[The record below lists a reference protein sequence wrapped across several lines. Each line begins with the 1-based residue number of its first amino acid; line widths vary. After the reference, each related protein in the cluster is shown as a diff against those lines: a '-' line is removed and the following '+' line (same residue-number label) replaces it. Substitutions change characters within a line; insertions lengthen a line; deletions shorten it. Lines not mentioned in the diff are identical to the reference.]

1 MQNRGAIW
9 TFTILLTV
17 ACLYQLSFSWVTK
30 GLENEAKEQADK
42 KWNDVIN
49 SGEEYLVLRRDT
61 LNVIGAD
68 GNFDKKT
75 AQTAKNSYETTY
87 ISEHADDP
95 IYPIFGLTY
104 RQCNDQKLG
113 TGLDLQGGM
122 SVTLEISIEEL
133 ILNKAGHSPK
143 PAFRIPY
150 EQALKEFGEGKSDDF
165 IGLFE
170 AAYNASEYGK
180 DQMTFFSVGDKE
192 NFSLE
197 NTNSEMISTLR
208 KLAKEAIDN
217 TEKIIETRINRFGVS
232 QPSIQ
237 KQPIS
242 GRLHIELPGAKDKER
257 VRKLLQ
263 SRAELGFWLGNQ
275 TSLIDQLTQL
285 NNVLRDKSTGND
297 KKDNLEEELIEL
309 SDTENIDS
317 LAQSEVAT
325 ITDTVLTDS
334 TQINDSIDLT
344 SLGLE
349 EDKDTTVT
357 QQDNNTLLGG
367 PLFDLIDINKGN
379 GMSYIGIAKSVDTS
393 KINLML
399 NSEEAIGLLPEGVFF
414 RWSNSNNEGE
424 GHVLYAL
431 EKTKDGKPLLNGDDI
446 SNANQDYDQ
455 QEGEV
460 IVTVGMTSYG
470 SSEWES
476 ITTNNVG
483 RITAIVLDNEVY
495 SAPVINQPISGGQ
508 TRISGDFT
516 IPEAQDLATVLVA
529 GSYDT
534 PAKIVDEAVVG
545 PTLGEANINAGMWSF
560 VAALVLVLL
569 YMIIYYNKAGI
580 VASIALIANI
590 FFLLGALASLGAQ
603 LTLPGIAGL
612 VLTLGM
618 SVDANVLIFERIRE
632 EIREG
637 KGIKLAIKD
646 GYKHAYSAIIDAN
659 ITSLLTAIVL
669 AYFGTGPIQG
679 FATTLIVGIFTS
691 LFSSILLTRL
701 IFSYLLDNN
710 SNITFS
716 RAFSENLFANLNFN
730 FVGRRKK
737 YYLVSIA
744 FIIVSIISL
753 FSLGLDRSVEFT
765 GGRVYRVEFSGKT
778 PSQDE
783 VAKAVQQFSTEGN
796 LNVKPDVKT
805 INNEYTLEL
814 TTKFLYTDVSKDA
827 TRKVD
832 SVMNLGFTSVGYTS
846 KKEAQENTSD
856 MYEIIQQ
863 RSVNAQISD
872 ELILG
877 SFMAILFSLMVIFV
891 YIAFRFSRITFG
903 IGALIAM
910 FHDVLVVLGL
920 FSILYR
926 FMPFSMQ
933 IDQAFIAAILTVV
946 GYSINDTVVVFD
958 RIREYIRLHKKEEQ
972 NKVINK
978 ALNSTLSRTLNTS
991 LTTFLVLLVIF
1002 IFGGESIKGFS
1013 FALMI
1018 GVIVGTYSSIFIA
1031 TPSVIDLSKGSLISN
1046 ESDNVK

>member
-30 GLENEAKEQADK
+30 GLENKAVKHAKTEWD
-42 KWNDVIN
+42 NVMN
-49 SGEEYLVLRRDT
+49 SGDEFVVLGRDT
-61 LNVIGAD
+61 LSVRGVD
-68 GNFDKKT
+68 GNVDEKT
-75 AQTAKNSYETTY
+75 AQTAKTFYETSY
-87 ISEHADDP
+87 VSEHADDP
-95 IYPIFGLTY
+95 IYPVFGLTY

-133 ILNKAGHSPK
+133 VLNKAGHSPK
-143 PAFRIPY
+143 PAFRVPY
-150 EQALKEFGEGKSDDF
+150 AQALKEFGEGKSDDF

-170 AAYNASEYGK
+170 AAYNSSEYGN

-197 NTNSEMISTLR
+197 NTNAQMIAKLR
-208 KLAKEAIDN
+208 MLAAEAIDN

-263 SRAELGFWLGNQ
+263 SRAELGFWLGN
-275 TSLIDQLTQL
+275 TGDISSSLLQL
-285 NNVLRDKSTGND
+285 NEVLKNKENAEDVADAFDVEDLVQDTTKT
-297 KKDNLEEELIEL
+297 EELASSSIDTTGVDTTKTTEDADLAALEL
-309 SDTENIDS
+309 EDEKVDSSATTENADIVS
-317 LAQSEVAT
+317 
-325 ITDTVLTDS
+325 
-334 TQINDSIDLT
+334 
-344 SLGLE
+344 
-349 EDKDTTVT
+349 
-357 QQDNNTLLGG
+357 G
-367 PLFDLIDINKGN
+367 PLFSLLKNINQGPITSYV
-379 GMSYIGIAKSVDTS
+379 GMAKAVDTA

-399 NSEEAIGLLPEGVFF
+399 NGEEARGLLPEGVFF
-414 RWSNSNNEGE
+414 RWSNSNNEGK
-424 GHVLYAL
+424 GHTLYAL
-431 EKTKDGKPLLNGDDI
+431 EMTKNGNPLLNGDDI
-446 SNANQDYDQ
+446 SNAAQDYDQ
-455 QEGEV
+455 QESEV
-460 IVTVGMTSYG
+460 VVTVGMTAYG
-470 SSEWES
+470 ASEWES

-495 SAPVINQPISGGQ
+495 SAPVINQPIAGGQ

-545 PTLGEANINAGMWSF
+545 PTLGEANIKAGMWSF
-560 VAALVLVLL
+560 IAALILVLL
-569 YMIIYYNKAGI
+569 YMVAYYGKAGV

-632 EIREG
+632 ELREG
-637 KGIKLAIKD
+637 KGVKLAIKD

-659 ITSLLTAIVL
+659 ITSLLTAVVL

-679 FATTLIVGIFTS
+679 FATTLIVGVFTS

-701 IFSYLLDNN
+701 IFSYLIDRN
-710 SNITFS
+710 SNVTFS
-716 RAFSENLFANLNFN
+716 RSFSENMFANMNVD
-730 FVGRRKK
+730 FVGKRKK
-737 YYLVSIA
+737 FYLVSIA
-744 FIIVSIISL
+744 VVVLGIVSLVSI
-753 FSLGLDRSVEFT
+753 GLDKSVEFT
-765 GGRVYRVEFSGKT
+765 GGRVYRVEFSGT
-778 PSQDE
+778 APGQD
-783 VAKAVQQFSTEGN
+783 AIAAAVEKFSVEGD
-796 LNVKPDVKT
+796 LTVKPDVKT

-814 TTKFLYTDVSKDA
+814 TTKYLYTDVSKDA
-827 TRKVD
+827 TKKVD
-832 SVMNLGFTSVGYTS
+832 SVMNLGFVDAGYVAEAEAG
-846 KKEAQENTSD
+846 KETKNS
-856 MYEIIQQ
+856 YKVIQQ

-877 SFMAILFSLMVIFV
+877 SFMAIIFSLIVIFA
-891 YIAFRFSRITFG
+891 YIAFRFNRMTFG

-920 FSILYR
+920 FSILYKI
-926 FMPFSMQ
+926 MPFSMQ

-958 RIREYIRLHKKEEQ
+958 RIREYIKLHRRDEQ
-972 NKVINK
+972 NAVINK

-1018 GVIVGTYSSIFIA
+1018 GVVVGTYSSIFIA
-1031 TPSVIDLSKGSLISN
+1031 TPSVIDLSKGSLMPKKA
-1046 ESDNVK
+1046 EEK

>member
-30 GLENEAKEQADK
+30 GLENKAVKHAKTEWDK
-42 KWNDVIN
+42 IAN
-49 SGEEYLVLRRDT
+49 SGDEFVVLGRDT
-61 LNVIGAD
+61 LSVRGVD
-68 GNFDKKT
+68 GSIDLKT
-75 AQTAKNSYETTY
+75 EQTATSFYETSY
-87 ISEHADDP
+87 VSEHADDP
-95 IYPIFGLTY
+95 IYPVFGLTY

-122 SVTLEISIEEL
+122 SVTLEISIEDL
-133 ILNKAGHSPK
+133 VLNKAGNSPK
-143 PAFRIPY
+143 PAFRQPY
-150 EQALKEFGEGKSDDF
+150 EKALKEFGEGKSDDF

-170 AAYNASEYGK
+170 DAYNSSEYAK

-197 NTNSEMISTLR
+197 NSNDQMIAKLR
-208 KLAKEAIDN
+208 VLAAEAIDN

-257 VRKLLQ
+257 VRRLLQ

-275 TSLIDQLTQL
+275 VPLVDALTQL
-285 NNVLRDKSTGND
+285 NESLKSKED
-297 KKDNLEEELIEL
+297 ADVIEEFDAADLEGETVVSEEIAAVVP
-309 SDTENIDS
+309 DS
-317 LAQSEVAT
+317 LKQ
-325 ITDTVLTDS
+325 DS
-334 TQINDSIDLT
+334 TTLEDSTDISGLELEDETNDSTALAAET
-344 SLGLE
+344 NGL
-349 EDKDTTVT
+349 V
-357 QQDNNTLLGG
+357 GG
-367 PLFDLIDINKGN
+367 PLFDMLDISQGN
-379 GMSYIGIAKSVDTS
+379 GVAYIGMAKSVDTA
-393 KINLML
+393 KINLIL
-399 NSEEAIGLLPEGVFF
+399 NGEEAGGLMPEGVFF
-414 RWSNSNNEGE
+414 RWSNSNNEGK
-424 GHVLYAL
+424 GHTLYAL
-431 EKTKDGKPLLNGDDI
+431 EATKNGKPLLNGDDI
-446 SNANQDYDQ
+446 SNAAQDYDQ
-455 QEGEV
+455 QESEV
-460 IVTVGMTSYG
+460 VVTVGMTAYG
-470 SSEWES
+470 SSEWET

-483 RITAIVLDNEVY
+483 RITAIILDDEVY
-495 SAPVINQPISGGQ
+495 SAPVINQPIAGGQ

-545 PTLGEANINAGMWSF
+545 PTLGEANIQAGMWSF
-560 VAALVLVLL
+560 IAALILVLL
-569 YMIIYYNKAGI
+569 YMIVYYGKAGV

-632 EIREG
+632 ELREG
-637 KGIKLAIKD
+637 KGVKLAIKD

-659 ITSLLTAIVL
+659 ITSLLTAVVL

-679 FATTLIVGIFTS
+679 FATTLIVGVFTS

-701 IFSYLLDNN
+701 IFSYLTDRN
-710 SNITFS
+710 SNVTFS
-716 RAFSENLFANLNFN
+716 RSFSENMFANMDVD
-730 FVGRRKK
+730 FVGKRKK
-737 YYLVSIA
+737 YYLVSI
-744 FIIVSIISL
+744 VVVLVGIISL
-753 FSLGLDRSVEFT
+753 VSIGLDKSVEFT
-765 GGRVYRVEFSGKT
+765 GGRVYRVEFNGGEAPT
-778 PSQDE
+778 QDAIAE
-783 VAKAVQQFSTEGN
+783 AVAKYSIENEVSVRPEI
-796 LNVKPDVKT
+796 KT
-805 INNEYTLEL
+805 VNNAFTMEL

-827 TRKVD
+827 TKKVD
-832 SVMNLGFTSVGYTS
+832 SVMNLGFTDAGYVASANAGVDAAKT
-846 KKEAQENTSD
+846 
-856 MYEIIQQ
+856 YEIIQQ
-863 RSVNAQISD
+863 RSVNPQISD

-877 SFMAILFSLMVIFV
+877 SFMAIIFSLIVIFA
-891 YIAFRFSRITFG
+891 YIAFRFNRMTFG

-920 FSILYR
+920 FSILYKV
-926 FMPFSMQ
+926 MPFSMQ

-958 RIREYIRLHKKEEQ
+958 RIREYITLHRRDEQ
-972 NKVINK
+972 NAVINK

-1031 TPSVIDLSKGSLISN
+1031 TPSVIDLSKGSLMPKKS
-1046 ESDNVK
+1046 EDK

>member
-30 GLENEAKEQADK
+30 GLENKAVKHAKTEWDK
-42 KWNDVIN
+42 VAN
-49 SGEEYLVLRRDT
+49 SGDEFVVLGRDT
-61 LNVIGAD
+61 LSVRGVD
-68 GNFDKKT
+68 GSINLKT
-75 AQTAKNSYETTY
+75 EQTAKSFYETSY
-87 ISEHADDP
+87 VSEHADDP
-95 IYPIFGLTY
+95 IYPVFGLTY

-122 SVTLEISIEEL
+122 SVTLEISIEDL
-133 ILNKAGHSPK
+133 VLNKAGNSPK
-143 PAFRIPY
+143 PAFRQPY

-192 NFSLE
+192 NFSLD
-197 NTNSEMISTLR
+197 NTNAQMIAKLR
-208 KLAKEAIDN
+208 ELAAEAIDN

-257 VRKLLQ
+257 VRRLLQ

-275 TSLIDQLTQL
+275 EPLIDGLTQL
-285 NNVLRDKSTGND
+285 NETLKAKEGS
-297 KKDNLEEELIEL
+297 EELIEDFDAADL
-309 SDTENIDS
+309 EEAP
-317 LAQSEVAT
+317 AQAEEVAAVEK
-325 ITDTVLTDS
+325 DSTVVDS
-334 TQINDSIDLT
+334 TQTVDSIDVS
-344 SLGLE
+344 SLELE
-349 EDKDTTVT
+349 EEVDSSALAENQVET
-357 QQDNNTLLGG
+357 GG
-367 PLFDLIDINKGN
+367 PLFDLLDISQGD
-379 GMSYIGIAKSVDTS
+379 GGYSFVGIAKSVDTA
-393 KINLML
+393 KINLLL
-399 NSEEAIGLLPEGVFF
+399 NSEEARGLLPEGVFF
-414 RWSNSNNEGE
+414 RWSNSNNEGK
-424 GHVLYAL
+424 GHTLYAL
-431 EKTKDGKPLLNGDDI
+431 EPTKNGKPLLNGDDI
-446 SNANQDYDQ
+446 SSANQDYDQ
-455 QEGEV
+455 QQSEV
-460 IVTVGMTSYG
+460 VVSVGMTAYG
-470 SSEWES
+470 ASEWAT

-495 SAPVINQPISGGQ
+495 SAPRVNEPITGGQ

-545 PTLGEANINAGMWSF
+545 PTLGEANIKAGMWSF
-560 VAALVLVLL
+560 IAALILVLL
-569 YMIIYYNKAGI
+569 YMIAYYGKAGV

-632 EIREG
+632 ELREG
-637 KGIKLAIKD
+637 KGVKLAIKD

-679 FATTLIVGIFTS
+679 FATTLIVGVFTS

-701 IFSYLLDNN
+701 IFSYLTDRN
-710 SNITFS
+710 SDVSFS
-716 RAFSENLFANLNFN
+716 RSFSENMFANMDVD
-730 FVGRRKK
+730 FVGKRKK
-737 YYLVSIA
+737 YYLVSI
-744 FIIVSIISL
+744 VVVLVGIISL
-753 FSLGLDRSVEFT
+753 VSIGLDRSVEFT
-765 GGRVYRVEFSGKT
+765 GGRVYRVEFNGGDAPT
-778 PSQDE
+778 QDVIAE
-783 VAKAVQQFSTEGN
+783 AVAKYSIENEIAVR
-796 LNVKPDVKT
+796 PDIKT
-805 INNEYTLEL
+805 VNNAFTMEL
-814 TTKFLYTDVSKDA
+814 TTKYLYTDVSKDA
-827 TRKVD
+827 TKKVD
-832 SVMNLGFTSVGYTS
+832 SVMNLGFVDAGYVSS
-846 KKEAQENTSD
+846 KDAGKDAAKT
-856 MYEIIQQ
+856 YEIIQQ
-863 RSVNAQISD
+863 RSVNPQISD

-877 SFMAILFSLMVIFV
+877 SFMAIIFSLIVIFV
-891 YIAFRFSRITFG
+891 YIAFRFNRMTFG
-903 IGALIAM
+903 VGALIAM

-920 FSILYR
+920 FSILYKI
-926 FMPFSMQ
+926 MPFSMQ

-958 RIREYIRLHKKEEQ
+958 RIREYLKLYRRDDQKQ
-972 NKVINK
+972 VINR

-1031 TPSVIDLSKGSLISN
+1031 TPSVIDLTKGSLTPKK
-1046 ESDNVK
+1046 EDEK

>member
-9 TFTILLTV
+9 TFTILLTL

-30 GLENEAKEQADK
+30 GLENKALTFAEKE
-42 KWNDVIN
+42 WNNRVNAGDEIV
-49 SGEEYLVLRRDT
+49 VLGRDT
-61 LNVIGAD
+61 MQVNGVD
-68 GNFDKKT
+68 GQVDLKT
-75 AQTAKNSYETTY
+75 KQTAISYFETSY
-87 ISEHADDP
+87 VSDHADDP

-122 SVTLEISIEEL
+122 SVTLEISIEDL
-133 ILNKAGHSPK
+133 VLNKAGNSPK
-143 PAFRIPY
+143 PSFRKPY
-150 EQALKEFGEGKSDDF
+150 EQALADFGAGKSDDF

-170 AAYNASEYGK
+170 AAYNSSDYKG
-180 DQMTFFSVGDKE
+180 DPMTFFNVGDKE

-197 NTNSEMISTLR
+197 NSNAEMISTLR
-208 KLAKEAIDN
+208 KLAVQAIDN

-263 SRAELGFWLGNQ
+263 SRAELGFYLGYNGSLNDPLYQLNESLKTGVEVEEGNLLDNRVESTDTTAVAGKDTLRIATDTNLADSAIADLEGLNLDDQ
-275 TSLIDQLTQL
+275 TS
-285 NNVLRDKSTGND
+285 
-297 KKDNLEEELIEL
+297 EE
-309 SDTENIDS
+309 N
-317 LAQSEVAT
+317 A
-325 ITDTVLTDS
+325 DS
-334 TQINDSIDLT
+334 T
-344 SLGLE
+344 
-349 EDKDTTVT
+349 TVDPAQPKLFT
-357 QQDNNTLLGG
+357 G
-367 PLFDLIDINKGN
+367 PLFDLLDIGQ
-379 GMSYIGIAKSVDTS
+379 GVQGPFMGTAKANDTA

-399 NSEEAIGLLPEGVFF
+399 NSEIAAGILPTNVLFK
-414 RWSNSNNEGE
+414 WSSSNNEGK
-424 GHVLYAL
+424 GHTLYAL
-431 EKTKDGKPLLNGDDI
+431 QYPENKDEFITGDDI
-446 SNANQDYDQ
+446 SEANQDYDQ
-455 QEGEV
+455 QAKEVVVNVQMNGEGALK
-460 IVTVGMTSYG
+460 
-470 SSEWES
+470 WKN

-483 RITAIVLDNEVY
+483 RMTAIVLDDQVY
-495 SAPVINQPISGGQ
+495 SAPFINSPIPNGS
-508 TRISGDFT
+508 TRISGDFS
-516 IPEAQDLATVLVA
+516 IPEAQDLSTVLVA

-545 PTLGEANINAGMWSF
+545 PTLGEANIKSGMWSF
-560 VAALVLVLL
+560 IAALILVLI
-569 YMIIYYNKAGI
+569 YMIVYYGQAGI

-632 EIREG
+632 ELREG
-637 KGIKLAIKD
+637 KSVKLAIAD

-659 ITSLLTAIVL
+659 ITSLLTAVVL

-701 IFSYLLDNN
+701 IFSYRLDK
-710 SNITFS
+710 SKSISFY
-716 RAFSENLFANLNFN
+716 RGFSENLFINMNID
-730 FVGRRKK
+730 FVGKRKK
-737 YYLVSIA
+737 FYLLSIGVVL
-744 FIIVSIISL
+744 VSIISL
-753 FSLGLDRSVEFT
+753 IAVGLDKSVEFT
-765 GGRVYRVEFSGKT
+765 GGRVYRVEFNGT
-778 PSQDE
+778 APSKDVIAE
-783 VAKAVQQFSTEGN
+783 AVEKFSTEDGKMI
-796 LNVKPDVKT
+796 KPEVKT
-805 INNEYTLEL
+805 VNNEFTIEF
-814 TTKFLYTDVSKDA
+814 TTKYLYTDVSKDA
-827 TRKVD
+827 TKKVD
-832 SVMNLGFTSVGYTS
+832 SVMNLGFVEAGYS
-846 KKEAQENTSD
+846 AKEDAETAEVNT
-856 MYEIIQQ
+856 YEIIQQ

-877 SFMAILFSLMVIFV
+877 SFMAIIFSLIVIFA
-891 YIAFRFSRITFG
+891 YIAFRFNRMTFG

-920 FSILYR
+920 FSILYN

-958 RIREYIRLHKKEEQ
+958 RIREYITLHKRGEQ
-972 NKVINK
+972 NQVINK

-1002 IFGGESIKGFS
+1002 IFGGESIRGFS

-1018 GVIVGTYSSIFIA
+1018 GVVVGTYSSIFIA
-1031 TPSVIDLSKGSLISN
+1031 TPSVIDLTKEGDLMPIKKKEN
-1046 ESDNVK
+1046 E